1 MKLNFKKSLEA
12 AGVEPVAHN
21 TTTRFNYSG
30 LTHATKLL
38 QIAIIF
44 LTVCLL
50 IGCAGMKE
58 ATKGYDF
65 YYFGVNTKTFKEA
78 NYWKVTAGAI
88 TSVAVHT
95 AGHYAYAGL
104 NGMSVRQ
111 DGFKE
116 VVDRGYSDK
125 NCREFAQ
132 AGFLTQN
139 LIGLALTSI
148 PAFRQSDFTKGYVAM
163 AFIET
168 VSYPLLWQNDGDLY
182 SSDKNG
188 GNATLEY
195 IGYSAVALHNL
206 LRINWEKE

>member
-12 AGVEPVAHN
+12 AGVEPKAHN
-21 TTTRFNYSG
+21 TSTRFNYSG
-30 LTHATKLL
+30 LTYATKLL
-38 QIAIIF
+38 QIAIII
-44 LTVCLL
+44 LAVCLL

-65 YYFGVNTKTFKEA
+65 YYFGVNTKMLKEA
-78 NYWKVTAGAI
+78 NYWKVAAGAI

-111 DGFKE
+111 DGFNE
-116 VVDRGYSDK
+116 VISGNEPK
-125 NCREFAQ
+125 QTREFMQ

-148 PAFRQSDFTKGYVAM
+148 PVFRQSDFTKGYVAM